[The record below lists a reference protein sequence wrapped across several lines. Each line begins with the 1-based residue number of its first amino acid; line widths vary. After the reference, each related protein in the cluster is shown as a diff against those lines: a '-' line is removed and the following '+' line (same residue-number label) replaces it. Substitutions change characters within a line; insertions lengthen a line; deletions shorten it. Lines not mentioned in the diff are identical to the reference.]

1 MDIDIK
7 EKDINEILKKRD
19 DEEYESYTKF
29 KIILNNLVEDIYDE
43 MIKIAD
49 GEEKYITKIN
59 IIRKSYY
66 EELKIRI
73 LPSNAYKHFLDRIDE
88 FIDGI
93 ED

>member
-7 EKDINEILKKRD
+7 EKDINEILKQRE

-29 KIILNNLVEDIYDE
+29 KIIFNNLVEDIYDE

-49 GEEKYITKIN
+49 GEGNYITKIN
-59 IIRKSYY
+59 TIRKSYY
-66 EELKIRI
+66 EELKIGI

-88 FIDGI
+88 LIDGI